1 MLNPWDKGSLLQWVL
16 VAEFGFAEINSME
29 PKRLDMKIVE
39 NSPQLSASFN
49 YFIYFEQIKPF
60 Y

>member
-1 MLNPWDKGSLLQWVL
+1 MF
-16 VAEFGFAEINSME
+16 VAGFDFVEIDSME
-29 PKRLDMKIVE
+29 PKRLDMKIVR
-39 NSPQLSASFN
+39 NSLQLSASFN

>member
-1 MLNPWDKGSLLQWVL
+1 MLNPLDKRSLLQL
-16 VAEFGFAEINSME
+16 VFEFDSATIDSME